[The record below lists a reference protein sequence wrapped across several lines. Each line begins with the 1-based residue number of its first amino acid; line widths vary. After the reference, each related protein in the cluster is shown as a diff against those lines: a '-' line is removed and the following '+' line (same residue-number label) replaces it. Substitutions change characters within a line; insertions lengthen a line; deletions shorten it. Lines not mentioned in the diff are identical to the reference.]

1 MIKPE
6 DLKSLGFGED
16 GDTPEP
22 DTGAVVNTIVEDHK
36 TPGNLKSF
44 LALLG
49 YQRGTRKELRDFK
62 HWIAL
67 RFAFAIGFSVAVTMG
82 VEAYRLLHK

>member
-6 DLKSLGFGED
+6 DLKTLGFD
-16 GDTPEP
+16 DDTPEP
-22 DTGAVVNTIVEDHK
+22 DTGAVVNTIVEDHR

-44 LALLG
+44 LAILG

-62 HWIAL
+62 HWISLRLAYAL
-67 RFAFAIGFSVAVTMG
+67 GFVGAIVLALEVW
-82 VEAYRLLHK
+82 RLLHH

>member
-22 DTGAVVNTIVEDHK
+22 DTNSVVNTIVEDHR

-49 YQRGTRKELRDFK
+49 YQRGTRNELRDLK
-62 HWIAL
+62 HWLAV
-67 RFAFAIGFSVAVTMG
+67 RFAYALGFIAALMIAFELWRSS
-82 VEAYRLLHK
+82 HK